1 MNQDRVAV
9 VTPDGTYTYADL
21 DRASRAVAGALL
33 GSAADLSEARVAF
46 FIPPGFE
53 YTAVQRGIWRAGGIA
68 VPLAL
73 SHPAPE
79 LEYVLRD
86 AGAVVVIGT
95 PASHDLLAP
104 VAETTGTRFM
114 TSVDALAHPTRDA
127 LPHVGAPRRA
137 MIVYTSG
144 TTGRPKGVVT
154 THAILGAEIGAMI
167 EAWEWRPGDRMLLT
181 LPLHHAHGIMNGLLA
196 PLAVHATCEILPAF
210 DAVTVWERFATGEIT
225 IFTAVP
231 TIYHRLIAA
240 WDQAPADRR
249 QAWSAGARRAR
260 LMMCGSA
267 ALPVQTLV
275 RWRDITGHTLLE
287 RYGMTETGMILSNPL
302 HGDRRPGS
310 VGTPMPGVELRLVD
324 DAGADV
330 PDGTAGEIETRG
342 PLVFLEY
349 WGRPDETKAAFRAG
363 WFRTGDTAV
372 REQGSYRLL
381 GRSSVDIIKTGGFKV
396 SALEI
401 EEVLRTHPAIAEC
414 AVVGVADQ
422 EWGERVA
429 AAIELRPAATLGL
442 PELQQW
448 AKDRL
453 APYKV
458 PRLLRTV
465 DALPRNAVGKVVKPD
480 VAALFGSL

>member
-9 VTPDGTYTYADL
+9 VTPEGTHTYAEL

-33 GSAADLSEARVAF
+33 GSAADLNEARIAF
-46 FIPPGFE
+46 FVPPGFE
-53 YTAVQRGIWRAGGIA
+53 YTAVQRGIWRAGGVA

-86 AGAVVVIGT
+86 AGAAVVIGT
-95 PASHDLLAP
+95 PASRDLLAP
-104 VAETTGTRFM
+104 VAAKAGTRVL
-114 TSVDALAHPTRDA
+114 TSADVLAHPTREE

-154 THAILGAEIGAMI
+154 THAILGAEIGAMV

-210 DAVTVWERFATGEIT
+210 DAVTVWERFASGAIT
-225 IFTAVP
+225 VFTAVP

-240 WDQAPADRR
+240 WEQAPADRQ
-249 QAWSAGARRAR
+249 QAWSAGARQAR

-267 ALPVQTLV
+267 ALPVQTLA
-275 RWRDITGHTLLE
+275 RWREISGQTLLE

-302 HGDRRPGS
+302 HGDRRPGF
-310 VGTPMPGVELRLVD
+310 VGTPMPGVEVRVVD
-324 DAGADV
+324 ESGGVA
-330 PDGTAGEIETRG
+330 PDGTAGEVETRG

-349 WGRPDETKAAFRAG
+349 WGRPEETKAAFRDG

-372 REQGSYRLL
+372 KEDGSFRLL

-414 AVVGVADQ
+414 AVVGVADE

-429 AAIELRPAATLGL
+429 AAIELRPAATLEL
-442 PELQQW
+442 TELQQW

-458 PRLLRTV
+458 PRLLRTL
-465 DALPRNAVGKVVKPD
+465 DALPRNAVGKVVKPE
-480 VAALFGSL
+480 VAALFAT